1 MPGQPGLQCKILSPK
16 QYKENNKILLPLA
29 LVVQRR
35 KEKSAEIHTVAEHE
49 ERLKSLGDCVLLA
62 PYAPTEAHRQP
73 LPCEYPKDLFRS
85 HGGLEHVLVPKI
97 ET

>member
-1 MPGQPGLQCKILSPK
+1 MVSIHFQIIP
-16 QYKENNKILLPLA
+16 LPIV
-29 LVVQRR
+29 LVVQGR

-49 ERLKSLGDCVLLA
+49 ERLRSLGDCVLLA
-62 PYAPTEAHRQP
+62 PYAPTETHRQP
-73 LPCEYPKDLFRS
+73 LPCEYPKELFRS